1 MTKTEKEFTAN
12 PKIAGGKTVHLQRI
26 YIKDISFESPRAPE
40 IFGMAWKPKLDL
52 NISHQF
58 QSLKNDLE
66 ESQLQI
72 TINAKI
78 ENKTVFGA
86 EIVQAGIFQMQNL
99 TPEEKDFV
107 RNVTFPTALF
117 PYAREAIDNLM
128 VKASMP
134 PIMLA
139 QVNFEALFR
148 QKKSPRN
155 LTPDTPQAGPNKPR
169 KIN

>member
-1 MTKTEKEFTAN
+1 MTKTEKEFTAGR
-12 PKIAGGKTVHLQRI
+12 KSAGGKTVHLQRI

-40 IFGMAWKPKLDL
+40 IFGMTWKPKLDL

-58 QSLKNDLE
+58 QPLKNDLE
-66 ESQLQI
+66 ESRLQI

-99 TPEEKDFV
+99 TAEEKDFV

-148 QKKSPRN
+148 QKKSPKD
-155 LTPDTPQAGPNKPR
+155 LTSNDLKTDPPKSR